1 MRSLFSVK
9 RCGKKGEKMGK
20 QTNHERITV
29 IDVLRG
35 FALLGIFLVNMP
47 YFSSPVMYGNTKA
60 NSRLDDWTAAAIDV
74 FCEASFY
81 PIFAFLFGFGMI
93 VFRDRLREKQ
103 LPFIQTF
110 SRRLA
115 MLFMIGGV
123 HAFLIW
129 FGDILIPYALAGGIL
144 LLFSQA
150 RPRTWLIGALA
161 CFFIPHFFMALLFGM
176 MMFLEGAKE
185 TGDSGIR
192 LAMEAVRNYQSGSM
206 SDIFW
211 QRWNDWMY
219 VNGSSGL
226 LFTVLTVL
234 PLCLFGGY
242 VAQKRWMEE
251 AERYI
256 SVIRK
261 MALWSFLAGIFLK
274 LLPYF
279 TVKNDFTEY
288 IQNIFGGT
296 VLACFYITL
305 ILLLFQK
312 EKWRR
317 KLIIFQYIG
326 KMSLTNYLFQS
337 VCCTLLF
344 YGYGLGWYGR
354 IGIFSGS
361 MLAFLIYGVQ
371 LIGSQKWLQFFR
383 IGPIEWIWR
392 SVTYGKKQPFRK

>member
-1 MRSLFSVK
+1 
-9 RCGKKGEKMGK
+9 MGK
-20 QTNHERITV
+20 QANHERILV

-35 FALLGIFLVNMP
+35 FALLGILMANMP
-47 YFSSPVMYGNTKA
+47 HFSSPVMYGSTKT
-60 NSRLDDWTAAAIDV
+60 NSRLDDWTMAAIDV

-81 PIFAFLFGFGMI
+81 PLFAFLFGFSMI
-93 VFRDRLREKQ
+93 LFRDRLRKKQ

-110 SRRLA
+110 LRRLA
-115 MLFMIGGV
+115 MLLMFGIV

-129 FGDILIPYALAGGIL
+129 FGDILISYAIAGGIL

-150 RPRTWLIGALA
+150 RPRTWMIGALV
-161 CFFIPHFFMALLFGM
+161 CFLIPHLFMALLFGM
-176 MMFLEGAKE
+176 LMFLEGTKE
-185 TGDSGIR
+185 TGNGSIQ
-192 LAMEAVRNYQSGSM
+192 LAMEAMRNYQSGSM

-219 VNGSSGL
+219 ANGSGGL

-242 VAQKRWMEE
+242 VAQKRWVEE

-256 SVIRK
+256 SIIK
-261 MALWSFLAGIFLK
+261 KIALWSLLLGIFLK

-279 TVKNDFTEY
+279 TVKNYFTEY

-296 VLACFYITL
+296 ALACFYGTAI
-305 ILLLFQK
+305 ILLFQK

-317 KLIIFQYIG
+317 KLIIFHHIG
-326 KMSLTNYLFQS
+326 KMSLTNYLLQS

-344 YGYGLGWYGR
+344 YSYGFGWYGH
-354 IGIFSGS
+354 IGMFFGS
-361 MLAFLIYGVQ
+361 MLVFLIYGVQ
-371 LIGSQKWLQFFR
+371 LIGSQKWFQFFR
-383 IGPIEWIWR
+383 IGPLEWIWR
-392 SVTYGKKQPFRK
+392 SVTYGKRQPFRK

>member
-1 MRSLFSVK
+1 
-9 RCGKKGEKMGK
+9 MGK
-20 QTNHERITV
+20 QANHERILV

-35 FALLGIFLVNMP
+35 FALLGILMANMP
-47 YFSSPVMYGNTKA
+47 HFSSPVMYGNTKT
-60 NSRLDDWTAAAIDV
+60 NSRLDDWTMAAVDV

-81 PIFAFLFGFGMI
+81 PLFAFLFGFSMI
-93 VFRDRLREKQ
+93 LFRDRLRKKQ

-110 SRRLA
+110 LRRLA
-115 MLFMIGGV
+115 MLLIFGIV

-129 FGDILIPYALAGGIL
+129 FGDILISYAIAGGIL

-150 RPRTWLIGALA
+150 PPRTWMIGALV
-161 CFFIPHFFMALLFGM
+161 CFLIPHLFMALLFGM
-176 MMFLEGAKE
+176 LMFLEGTKE
-185 TGDSGIR
+185 TGNGSIQ
-192 LAMEAVRNYQSGSM
+192 LAMEAMRNYQSGSM

-219 VNGSSGL
+219 ANGSGGL

-256 SVIRK
+256 SVIK
-261 MALWSFLAGIFLK
+261 KIALWSFLLGIFLK

-279 TVKNDFTEY
+279 TVKNDFTGY

-296 VLACFYITL
+296 ALACFYGTAI
-305 ILLLFQK
+305 ILLFQK

-317 KLIIFQYIG
+317 KLIIFHHTG
-326 KMSLTNYLFQS
+326 KMSLTNYLLQS

-344 YGYGLGWYGR
+344 YSYGFGWYGQ
-354 IGIFSGS
+354 IGMFFGS
-361 MLAFLIYGVQ
+361 MLVFLIYGVQ
-371 LIGSQKWLQFFR
+371 LIGSKKWLQFFR
-383 IGPIEWIWR
+383 IGPLEWIWR
-392 SVTYGKKQPFRK
+392 SVTYGKRQPFRK